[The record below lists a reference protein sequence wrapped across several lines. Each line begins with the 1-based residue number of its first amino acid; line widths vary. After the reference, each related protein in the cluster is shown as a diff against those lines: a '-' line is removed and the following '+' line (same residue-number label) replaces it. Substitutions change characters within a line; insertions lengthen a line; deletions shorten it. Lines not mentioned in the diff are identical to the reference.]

1 MADPAA
7 RRAAGARARAYVQ
20 GRHAPDLVLDR
31 LAGVADRVI
40 AGVRE
45 RRTR

>member
-20 GRHAPDLVLDR
+20 RRHAPELVLDR
-31 LAGVADRVI
+31 LAGVADRVV
-40 AGVRE
+40 ARVRE
-45 RRTR
+45 RRAR